1 MSKVI
6 TIGNFDGLH
15 LGHRKLLGTL
25 TQEAAKR
32 GLPSLVITYNNHP
45 AEILFHPS
53 QPMLLS
59 TTETKLQGIKDLGI
73 DEVDLISF
81 DAVFSRTSAEDFLM
95 NYLIPKHSPSLIV
108 VGFDSHFGY
117 QRQGN
122 YEFLKAHSQAC
133 GYDLIYVE
141 PELYEGVPI
150 SSSLIRAKLRSGE
163 VEIAARLLGRPYTLS
178 GNVVHSKGLG
188 TKLGFPTANLNPVSS
203 HILIPA
209 SGIYLSQ
216 ISLRDYSA
224 FGLTNIGT
232 SPTVKQ
238 DGKTEIE
245 TYILDFN
252 EDVYEQVMT
261 VSLLRRIRDE
271 KKFSGLEELMAA
283 MRQDL
288 DIARNLIGSQQ
299 CTQHTVLSC

>member
-15 LGHRKLLGTL
+15 LGHQKLLRTL
-25 TQEAAKR
+25 TEEAGK
-32 GLPSLVITYNNHP
+32 LLQPSLVITYNNHP

-59 TTETKLQGIKDLGI
+59 TTEAKLKGIRELGV

-81 DAVFSRTSAEDFLM
+81 DESFSRTSAEDFLL

-108 VGFDSHFGY
+108 VGFDSHFGH

-122 YEFLKAHSQAC
+122 YEFLKAHSQSC
-133 GYDLIYVE
+133 GYELIYVE

-150 SSSLIRAKLRSGE
+150 SSSLIRAKLRAGE
-163 VEIAARLLGRPYTLS
+163 LEIASRLLGRPYS
-178 GNVVHSKGLG
+178 IEGVVVHSKGLG
-188 TKLGFPTANLNPVSS
+188 TKLGFPTANLLPLSS

-209 SGIYLSQ
+209 SGIYLSEV
-216 ISLRDYSA
+216 SLEDTRA

-252 EDVYEQVMT
+252 EDIYEQNMT

-271 KKFSGLEELMAA
+271 KKFSGLDELTTA
-283 MRQDL
+283 MQQDL
-288 DIARNLIGSQQ
+288 ATARSIIGSQQ
-299 CTQHTVLSC
+299 CMQ